1 MKTLTKITTKTSTT
15 AREGSSA
22 MDTGTRANAN
32 HDTWNRRRREGEVYQ
47 ATRRAIELAQVIYD
61 ARMARNMSQ
70 TAVAKAAGIR
80 QATVSAIEAADH
92 LPNWETLD
100 RIAAVLGLELNVTL
114 TVR

>member
-1 MKTLTKITTKTSTT
+1 MNALTKTTAKTGTT
-15 AREGSSA
+15 AREGSPA
-22 MDTGTRANAN
+22 MDPGASAD

-92 LPNWETLD
+92 VPNWETLD
-100 RIAAVLGLELNVTL
+100 RIAAVLGLELHVTL
-114 TVR
+114 TAAAD